1 MKYSKENPP
10 IVCLMTQSTCYQGTT
25 EMKPLGVLWHSTAA
39 NNPRISRYVQP
50 DDDAPNRDEMI
61 RLLGTNQ
68 YKNDWN
74 HIYLRAG
81 VTAFVGKLASG
92 EIASVQTLEWTQ
104 SPWGCGAG
112 SKGTCNYGWM
122 QFEICEDNLKSKE
135 YFDAVYNEACELTA
149 YYCKMFDL
157 DPHGTVMFNGVEVPV
172 ILDHA
177 LSHKLKLGSNHGD
190 VQHWFKKYNKTL
202 DDVRNDVA
210 KLLAEDKAE
219 EVKPAPEAK
228 PVTPNPAP
236 TKQIYRVR
244 KSWEDAKS
252 QIGAY
257 ENLDYAKEKSYNAG
271 PEYKVYDS
279 DGYQVFPEEKEEFK
293 SYLVYVTA
301 GTLNYRQGPG
311 ITYKKKGE
319 VKKGEVYTIVQ
330 ESGKWGKLKSGE
342 NWIYLPY
349 TKKI

>member
-1 MKYSKENPP
+1 MKYSDSNPP
-10 IVCLMTQSTCYQGTT
+10 IVCMMTQSTCYKNTT
-25 EMKPLGVLWHSTAA
+25 QMTPLGVLWHSTAA
-39 NNPRISRYVQP
+39 NNPYISRYVQP
-50 DDDAPNRDEMI
+50 DDDAPNREEMI
-61 RLLGTNQ
+61 ELLGTNK
-68 YKNDWN
+68 YNNDWN

-81 VTAFVGKLASG
+81 VTCFVGKLANQTV
-92 EIASVQTLEWTQ
+92 ASVQTLEWTQ

-112 SKGTCNYGWM
+112 SKGTCNDGWM

-135 YFDAVYNEACELTA
+135 YFDAVYEEACQLTA

-202 DDVRNDVA
+202 DDVRNRVA
-210 KLLAEDKAE
+210 EILMEDDAAPSKPVE
-219 EVKPAPEAK
+219 NPEPMPAPI
-228 PVTPNPAP
+228 P
-236 TKQIYRVR
+236 TEEIYRVR
-244 KSWEDAKS
+244 KSWEDSES

-257 ENLDYAKEKSYNAG
+257 KNLIYAKEKCDNAG
-271 PEYKVYDS
+271 PDYKVYNS
-279 DGYQVFPEEKEEFK
+279 KGEQVYPEVKQEFK
-293 SYLVYVTA
+293 PYLVYINV

-311 ITYKKKGE
+311 ITNKKKGE
-319 VKKGEVYTIVQ
+319 VKKGEVYTIVE
-330 ESGKWGKLKSGE
+330 ESGKWGRLKSGE